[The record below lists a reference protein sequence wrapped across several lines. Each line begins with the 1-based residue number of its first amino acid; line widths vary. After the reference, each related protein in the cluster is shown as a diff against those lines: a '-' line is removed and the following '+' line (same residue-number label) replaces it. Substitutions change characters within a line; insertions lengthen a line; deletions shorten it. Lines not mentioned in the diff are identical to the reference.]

1 MQSSLL
7 RKDKVMKRILIVA
20 TGGTI
25 AGVGEVGKSASYQAG
40 EINIDEIIESIPAL
54 KHLAHLSAIQLFNV
68 DSNEMDEAKL
78 IKLANELNVLLARD
92 DVDGI
97 VVTHGTD
104 TLDETAY
111 FLNLTLKTY
120 KPVILT
126 GAMRPAT
133 ATSADG
139 PMNLYQAVALAC
151 DDQALGH
158 GVMAVF
164 SDTIYSGRDIQ
175 KVNNFKTD
183 AFDKKDFGCLGYMR
197 DDQVYFFARTFKKHT
212 LMSIF
217 SEQELTTLPKV
228 GIAYYYGGASTDVL
242 DALALTCKGIVIAG
256 SGSGNYSKKW
266 IEKVEELVNKG
277 IIIVRS
283 SRVGHGIVFES
294 SVFDPK
300 NLTIPSNT
308 LSSQK
313 ARILLMLAL
322 SKTNDKQ
329 QINEWF
335 NEY

>member
-1 MQSSLL
+1 
-7 RKDKVMKRILIVA
+7 MKQILIIA

-25 AGVGEVGKSASYQAG
+25 AGIGEIGKSASYQAG
-40 EINIDEIIESIPAL
+40 EIDIDEIIQSIPAL
-54 KHLAHLSAIQLFNV
+54 KNLAELSAVQFCNV
-68 DSNEMDEAKL
+68 DSNEMNPKRLVD
-78 IKLANELNVLLARD
+78 LANYINEIALRE

-111 FLNLTLKTY
+111 FLNLTIRTY
-120 KPVILT
+120 KPIILT

-151 DDQALGH
+151 HEQAMGH

-197 DDQVYFFARTFKKHT
+197 DDQAYFFARSFKKHT
-212 LMSIF
+212 LQSMF
-217 SEQELTTLPKV
+217 SEHTLTTLPNV
-228 GIAYYYGGASTDVL
+228 GIAYYYGGASISIL
-242 DALALTCKGIVIAG
+242 KALSEECEGIVIAG
-256 SGSGNYSKKW
+256 SGSGNYSQEW
-266 IEKVEELVNKG
+266 IEEVERLVNHG
-277 IIIVRS
+277 IVIVRS
-283 SRVGHGIVFES
+283 SRVGHGIVFDS
-294 SVFDPK
+294 PVFDPK
-300 NLTIPSNT
+300 GLTIPSNT
-308 LSSQK
+308 LSPQK

-322 SKTNDKQ
+322 SVTKDKDE
-329 QINEWF
+329 IDKIF
-335 NEY
+335 SDY

>member
-1 MQSSLL
+1 
-7 RKDKVMKRILIVA
+7 MKNIMIVA

-25 AGVGEVGKSASYQAG
+25 AGVGQVGKSATYQAG
-40 EINIDEIIESIPAL
+40 EIDISAIINSIPAL
-54 KHLAHLSAIQLFNV
+54 NEIAHLKATQFLNI
-68 DSNEMDEAKL
+68 DSNEMNEQHWVS
-78 IKLANELNVLLARD
+78 LANYINELVLD
-92 DVDGI
+92 DSIDGI

-111 FLNLTLKTY
+111 FLNLTINTY
-120 KPVILT
+120 KPVVIT

-151 DDQALGH
+151 NDDALGH

-197 DDQVYFFARTFKKHT
+197 DDQAYFFARSFKKHT
-212 LMSIF
+212 MQSIF
-217 SEQELTTLPKV
+217 SQHPLQQLPQV
-228 GIAYYYGGASTDVL
+228 GIAYYYAGASEVVL
-242 DALALTCKGIVIAG
+242 DTLASYCKGIVIAG
-256 SGSGNYSKKW
+256 SGSGNYSKAW
-266 IEKVEELVNKG
+266 MDKVKQLVEQG
-277 IIIVRS
+277 IVVVRS

-294 SVFDPK
+294 AVFDPE

-308 LSSQK
+308 LSPQK
-313 ARILLMLAL
+313 ARVLLMLCL
-322 SKTNDKQ
+322 KLTSDCQKIRQ
-329 QINEWF
+329 LF